1 MRVYSDSF
9 YWVRE
14 KNAFFSFYAT
24 TFLTLWTHI
33 SPLPIWPRLSSNQQL
48 TLKSFFTYNYLFS
61 GSILFFPTVKSPLW
75 NLYHVRKSVCIQVI
89 TVDCRWVPIHWD
101 SGPQQLKA
109 SFFFSSLFWPPAANG
124 VPIQGSDLIHSCGLC
139 CSCHNTRCLTHP
151 LCPDEDWTYVP
162 CSRDAAYPLIQQ
174 EFLKASFLMFINI
187 CKKYSNTSLSI
198 FWKGLDYQKNMWRK
212 CCLIFLEPFRAI
224 SEPGKTVHMQC
235 PIAKHASIHLWGR
248 GI

>member
-89 TVDCRWVPIHWD
+89 TVDYRWVTIHWD

-109 SFFFSSLFWPPAANG
+109 SFFFF
-124 VPIQGSDLIHSCGLC
+124 
-139 CSCHNTRCLTHP
+139 
-151 LCPDEDWTYVP
+151 
-162 CSRDAAYPLIQQ
+162 
-174 EFLKASFLMFINI
+174 FSFLATCSKWSSHPGIRSDPQLWPMLQLPQHQMLNPPTVSRWGLNL
-187 CKKYSNTSLSI
+187 CSVLQRCCLSI
-198 FWKGLDYQKNMWRK
+198 DT
-212 CCLIFLEPFRAI
+212 A
-224 SEPGKTVHMQC
+224 
-235 PIAKHASIHLWGR
+235 
-248 GI
+248 GIPQGILFNVYKYL